1 MEDNEIEEG
10 GISLGDIFRT
20 IFSQKWLALIVAV
33 AVAVIGVVGLYF
45 MNKPKQEYVVSFVM
59 KLPGSTDSPDSYTY
73 PDGTRFHFTELM
85 SAKNLQ
91 KVKAESQ
98 DYADIDVDKMVK
110 NGDISIK
117 RETLEVI
124 ADSKIYEINYT
135 LSVKASY
142 FKNSDIARNFM
153 IALTE
158 LPAEHLKEMEIDYD
172 TYLSASAKAITY
184 DTQLSYLQNQVN
196 YISSLYNSFI
206 GSYNGSFVV
215 KDGKTLS
222 SYKADIDVFIS
233 NNRAA
238 QLKNEALENKYI
250 KDGEKGQAALSEYN
264 SQAFDLKRQLE
275 VAENV
280 YNELKALLEK
290 TNPSAVFDNPQI
302 LEQQRTIQDLK
313 QKQKDVNGY
322 INEHKFDS
330 SFDESV
336 SALENEIRNFTSE
349 FIDVA
354 SIVYSTASTVSFAN
368 STIITMEGGM
378 SIMMSAAISVV
389 AAIVIAAIVA
399 YIVGWSKQK
408 KSAPVKADAPV
419 YFEAAEAQMA
429 ATEDKPEE
437 KEDKE

>member
-1 MEDNEIEEG
+1 MEDKEIEEG

-20 IFSQKWLALIVAV
+20 IFSQKWLALIIAV

-73 PDGTRFHFTELM
+73 PDGTRFHFTDLM

-91 KVKAESQ
+91 KVKAENQ

-117 RETLEVI
+117 RETLEII

-135 LSVKASY
+135 LRIKASY
-142 FKNSDIARNFM
+142 FQSADIARNFM
-153 IALTE
+153 VALTA
-158 LPAEHLKEMEIDYD
+158 LPAEYLKEMEIDYD
-172 TYLSASAKAITY
+172 TYLTASAKAITY

-196 YISSLYNSFI
+196 YISSLYNTFI
-206 GSYNGSFVV
+206 GDYNGSFVV

-238 QLKNEALENKYI
+238 QLKNEALE
-250 KDGEKGQAALSEYN
+250 KGYLKSDEALSEYQ
-264 SQAFDLKRQLE
+264 SSKFEKERELE
-275 VAENV
+275 VAQGV
-280 YNELKALLEK
+280 YDELVKVLKEVTSSTAI
-290 TNPSAVFDNPQI
+290 FDNPQI
-302 LEQQRTIQDLK
+302 IEQQRTIKNLEQQIADLDRFING
-313 QKQKDVNGY
+313 QKPDAA
-322 INEHKFDS
+322 FDAAVKS
-330 SFDESV
+330 
-336 SALENEIRNFTSE
+336 LENDIRKFTE
-349 FIDVA
+349 DVVEVA
-354 SIVYSTASTVSFAN
+354 SIVYSTASKVSFAN
-368 STIITMEGGM
+368 STIITTEGGM
-378 SIMMSAAISVV
+378 SIMMSAAVSVV

-408 KSAPVKADAPV
+408 KSAAVKETAPV
-419 YFEAAEAQMA
+419 YFEAAQAQIA
-429 ATEDKPEE
+429 ATEDKQEEE
-437 KEDKE
+437 KKDE

>member
-73 PDGTRFHFTELM
+73 PDGTRFHFTDLM
-85 SAKNLQ
+85 SSKNLQ

-135 LSVKASY
+135 LSAKASY

-264 SQAFDLKRQLE
+264 SQAFELKRQLE

-368 STIITMEGGM
+368 STIITTEGGM
-378 SIMMSAAISVV
+378 SIMMSAAISIV
-389 AAIVIAAIVA
+389 AAIIIAAIVA

-408 KSAPVKADAPV
+408 KSAPVKASAPA
-419 YFEAAEAQMA
+419 YFEAAEAQA
-429 ATEDKPEE
+429 VVTEDKPEE